1 MKSNSGTKTTVKS
14 ILVVLVVFLA
24 IGVGTSITN
33 EEMMVEKSNVII
45 STAITNE
52 SKNEYVQERSVRH
65 TFEEDHI
72 STRSSTS
79 SRFETEI
86 VRQKE
91 EEEERLR
98 LEAEEKLRQEAEA
111 KKLAM
116 IENIKKVS
124 ISINMDL
131 TQRTGLSKEEFKL
144 LIGNVKADSAKFF
157 YDNSDLI
164 YDLCEKYE
172 LNEIFFC
179 GLISAESGWNI
190 ASNHRR
196 TNNYISLMSNGKL
209 IRYGSLEEGL
219 EVAAKTLHNKYL
231 SEGGSFYYGKTLSAV
246 RTKFCPSET
255 WVGLVYGRMNQI
267 VKAKNIDM

>member
-14 ILVVLVVFLA
+14 LLVVLVVFLA

-33 EEMMVEKSNVII
+33 EESIVEKSNIII
-45 STAITNE
+45 STAESNE

-65 TFEEDHI
+65 TSEEDHI

-116 IENIKKVS
+116 IENIKN
-124 ISINMDL
+124 ISLSVNMEL
-131 TQRTGLSKEEFKL
+131 TQRTGLSKEEFKM

-157 YDNSDLI
+157 YYNSDLI

-209 IRYGSLEEGL
+209 IKYGSLEEGL
-219 EVAAKTLHNKYL
+219 EVAAKTLHTKYL

-267 VKAKNIDM
+267 VNAKNIDM